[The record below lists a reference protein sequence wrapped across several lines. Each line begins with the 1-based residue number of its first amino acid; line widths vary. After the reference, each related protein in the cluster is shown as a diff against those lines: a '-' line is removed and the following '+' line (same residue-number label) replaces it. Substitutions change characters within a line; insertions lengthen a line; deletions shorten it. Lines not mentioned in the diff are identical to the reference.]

1 MRFSSYSDTVF
12 FILKYYSCL
21 MHLHKYYNINRIFVS
36 LSESVQVVRERFS
49 RFTVSGRKEMN
60 QNYGLLPILT
70 QTSLY

>member
-1 MRFSSYSDTVF
+1 MRFSSYYTVF

-36 LSESVQVVRERFS
+36 LSESVQVVRERFP

-60 QNYGLLPILT
+60 RIILLPTLT